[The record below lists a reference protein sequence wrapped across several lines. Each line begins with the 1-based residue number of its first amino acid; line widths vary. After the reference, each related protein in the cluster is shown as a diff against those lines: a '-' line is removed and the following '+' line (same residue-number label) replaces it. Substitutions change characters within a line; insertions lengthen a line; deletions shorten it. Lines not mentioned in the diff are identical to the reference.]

1 MEVGTVRRVD
11 IDQQMQQAYLDYA
24 MSVIVSR
31 ALPDVR
37 DGLKPVHRR
46 ILYAMYDMGLRASR
60 PYKKSAR
67 IVGEVLGKYHPHGD
81 AAVYDAMVRMAQDFS
96 MRAMLVD
103 GQGNFGSIDGDPAA
117 AMRYTEAR
125 LAELSD
131 EMMADID
138 KDTVD
143 FADNFDGSLT
153 EPTVLPARAPN
164 FLVNGASGIAVG
176 MATSVP
182 PHNLGEV
189 CDALIFMLDQM
200 AKKKEIS
207 IDDLLTFIKGPD
219 FPTGGIVYRY
229 AGEAG
234 ENNDLIKS
242 AYAVGRGR
250 ITVQARVHIEEMSRN
265 RHRLVVT
272 ELPYQTNKA
281 SLTEKIA
288 DLARE
293 GKIEGLADL
302 RDESDRQ
309 GMRLVIELSR
319 TAEPRQVLRQLL
331 KMTPLQSTF
340 SINMLG
346 LVEGEPR
353 LLPLRRALQLFIE
366 HRQEIITRRS
376 RYELKRARERAHL
389 LEGLRVALANL
400 DEVLDII
407 RRSRSAETAEANL
420 CHKLKLTSIQAR
432 AILDMPLRWLAALER
447 KKIEDEY
454 QELLRQIKELEDL
467 LKSPGKVLNVIK
479 QELVELKSRYTT
491 PRRTQIVDRPARD
504 DQPVTAGDLVPD
516 EAVVIGVSRA
526 GRTCRWPET
535 ENLEP
540 GRAWEED
547 PLVVAV
553 PAHTRDTLYL
563 FTADGRA
570 VIAPMH
576 RVPAGRELDRCAS
589 LAELTTARV
598 GPVVAGLALPA
609 GASPEG
615 YLCLV
620 SRGGKVQRRLLSEL
634 AAARGPDTVVMGLD
648 KGDALLAVFT
658 TPGQGEIVLVSAQG
672 LAIRFDEEEV
682 RPMGLPA
689 AGVLGIKLGQTD
701 ELVGA
706 GPAAPGSYLL
716 LVTRQGM
723 GKRTEL
729 KHYPRQGRHGQGV
742 IALGL
747 EKGDAVVA
755 AATAG
760 VKDRVLMVSARGR
773 TKQTYV
779 KTIPAAS
786 RTGKGKSIFA
796 VRGRNEVSHWVLLK
810 LPGSSKTSEKLEPA
824 KTSRKPK
831 TSGKLEPAKTSR
843 KPKTSGK
850 LEPAKTS
857 RKPKTSEKLE
867 PAKTSGKFGP

>member
-24 MSVIVSR
+24 MSVIVAR

-81 AAVYDAMVRMAQDFS
+81 AAVYDAMVRMAQEFS
-96 MRAMLVD
+96 MRAVLVD

-131 EMMADID
+131 EMMADIE
-138 KDTVD
+138 KDTVE

-153 EPTVLPARAPN
+153 EPTVLPSRVPN

-200 AKKKEIS
+200 AKNKETG
-207 IDDLLTFIKGPD
+207 IDDLLAFIKGPD

-229 AGEAG
+229 ADVAG
-234 ENNDLIKS
+234 ENNDQIKS

-250 ITVQARVHIEEMSRN
+250 LTVQARVHIEEMSRN
-265 RHRLVVT
+265 RHRLVIT

-281 SLTEKIA
+281 SLAEKIA
-288 DLARE
+288 DLARD

-319 TAEPRQVLRQLL
+319 TAEPRQVLKQLL

-353 LLPLRRALQLFIE
+353 LLPLRRAMQLFIE

-376 RYELKRARERAHL
+376 RYELKRARERAHV
-389 LEGLRVALANL
+389 LEGLRIALANL

-407 RRSRSAETAEANL
+407 RRSRSAETAETNL
-420 CHKLKLTSIQAR
+420 CRKLKLTEVQAR
-432 AILDMPLRWLAALER
+432 AILDMPLRRLAALER
-447 KKIEDEY
+447 KKIDDEY
-454 QELLRQIKELEDL
+454 QELLKRIKELEEL
-467 LKSPGKVLNVIK
+467 LKSPRKVLNVIK
-479 QELVELKSRYTT
+479 QELAELKSRYAT
-491 PRRTQIVDRPARD
+491 PRRTLIVDRPARD
-504 DQPVTAGDLVPD
+504 DQPVTAGDLVPE

-526 GRTCRWPET
+526 GRICRWPEA
-535 ENLEP
+535 EHLEP
-540 GRAWEED
+540 GRAWEKD

-553 PAHTRDTLYL
+553 PAHTRDSLYL

-570 VIAPMH
+570 IIAPMH
-576 RVPAGRELDRCAS
+576 RVPAGREQEMCAS
-589 LAELTTARV
+589 VADFTTTRA

-620 SRGGKVQRRLLSEL
+620 SRGGRVKRILLSEL
-634 AAARGPDTVVMGLD
+634 AAVRGADTLVMGLD
-648 KGDALLAVFT
+648 KGDALLAAFA

-689 AGVLGIKLGQTD
+689 AGVLGIKLGRTD
-701 ELVGA
+701 KLVGA
-706 GPAAPGSYLL
+706 GRAEPGGYLL
-716 LVTRQGM
+716 LATRHGS
-723 GKRTEL
+723 GKRTEIR
-729 KHYPRQGRHGQGV
+729 HYPRQGRYGQGV

-747 EKGDAVVA
+747 EKGDMIAA

-760 VKDRVLMVSARGR
+760 AKDRVLLVSARGR

-779 KTIPAAS
+779 KTIPAAG
-786 RTGKGKSIFA
+786 RTGKGKSVFA
-796 VRGRNEVSHWVLLK
+796 VRGRDEVSHWVLL
-810 LPGSSKTSEKLEPA
+810 A
-824 KTSRKPK
+824 AARN
-831 TSGKLEPAKTSR
+831 GKR
-843 KPKTSGK
+843 
-850 LEPAKTS
+850 
-857 RKPKTSEKLE
+857 
-867 PAKTSGKFGP
+867 